1 MSAGALSLRG
11 SEVDIPGFGEPF
23 SLQLPPEI
31 QLLRERA
38 LTLQRQ
44 GQPGI
49 PELPLAEARA
59 WLEHGSDEDWL
70 LWRARWVAARLRA
83 LPLDLEPGERIVGK
97 PLFRQPTESEADEL
111 RKAQEVLATIPP
123 FPGGDAGHFH
133 PDYEKLFRK
142 GIRGLLEEVHWRR
155 RAADGNEE
163 RKTFYEACGLALQA
177 LSDFIQRTSEAC
189 RGMAVRDPS
198 HADSWQELGV
208 LCHRMATEPPETFHE
223 AIQLLFLT
231 EVALWFGEEHGLT
244 CPGRLDQLL
253 QPFYEA
259 DLAAGRLTRREAFE
273 LICCLY
279 IQMNRILMPGS
290 AVAVMVG
297 GRDRQGRDVTHE
309 LTYLALAARQATRL
323 VYPTVGLAWHRGTPG
338 ELMDFAVRMLASG
351 IGDPAFFND
360 EVIVQGLRDHGVSEA
375 DSFNYMNSTCVEIKV
390 VGASHIWVT
399 APYFN
404 LPQGLLE
411 VMEQVARGDAPEPES
426 FEELSERVRG
436 NLAHTI
442 RQAAE
447 HLHRVWQERGR
458 TGGFPLASCFI
469 ADCLERGQ
477 DFDRGGARYNWVE
490 NSFVGLANLVDS
502 LIALKH
508 LVYERREF
516 SLAEFYRLLETDFEG
531 REGLRHR
538 ILNMLPKYGNNHN
551 EADALARE
559 WAEFLMDSTESNTVG
574 EHRYVPGFFCWIM
587 HEHLGRQTGA
597 TPDGRRAGWPLADG
611 AGGAQGRERNG
622 PTASVLSTTYW
633 PHRRALGGLVHNA
646 KFSSAVL
653 RTEQGQKALRGVI
666 ETYLQRGGF
675 EIQVNVVSK
684 ETLLEAQSHPELYP
698 DLLVR
703 VAGYSDYFV
712 HLNRNMQEEVIA
724 RTEHGL

>member
-1 MSAGALSLRG
+1 MSAVLQSRCGD
-11 SEVDIPGFGEPF
+11 EVDIPGFGEPF
-23 SLQLPPEI
+23 SLQLPPAI
-31 QLLRERA
+31 QSLRERA
-38 LTLQRQ
+38 LALQRQ

-59 WLEHGSDEDWL
+59 WLEHSPDEDWL
-70 LWRARWVAARLRA
+70 LWRARWVAARLSA

-97 PLFRQPTESEADEL
+97 PLFRPPAESEMEAL
-111 RKAQEVLATIPP
+111 REAQGVLATIPP

-133 PDYEKLFRK
+133 PDYERLFQK
-142 GIRGLLEEVHWRR
+142 GLRGLLAEVHRR
-155 RAADGNEE
+155 RQAANGNAE

-177 LSDFIQRTSEAC
+177 LSDFIRRTGEAC
-189 RGMAVRDPS
+189 QGMALRDPP
-198 HADSWQELGV
+198 HAGSWQELGA
-208 LCHRMATEPPETFHE
+208 LCHRIATEPPETFHE

-231 EVALWFGEEHGLT
+231 EIALWFGEEHGLT

-253 QPFYEA
+253 RPFYEA

-297 GRDRQGRDVTHE
+297 GRDRQGRDATHE

-323 VYPTVGLAWHRGTPG
+323 VYPTVGLAWHRGTPE

-351 IGDPAFFND
+351 VGDPAFFND
-360 EVIVQGLRDHGVSEA
+360 EVIVQGLRDHGVSEG

-426 FEELSERVRG
+426 FEAFSGRVRE

-442 RQAAE
+442 RRAAE
-447 HLHRVWQERGR
+447 QLHQVWQERAR

-477 DFDRGGARYNWVE
+477 DFDRGGARYHWVE

-502 LIALKH
+502 LTAIKH
-508 LVYERREF
+508 LVYERREL

-531 REGLRHR
+531 HEGLRHR
-538 ILNMLPKYGNNHN
+538 ILNRLPKYGNNQE
-551 EADALARE
+551 EADSMARE
-559 WAEFLMDSTESNTVG
+559 WAEFLMEATESHTVG
-574 EHRYVPGFFCWIM
+574 GHRYVPGFFCWIM

-622 PTASVLSTTYW
+622 PTAAVLSTTRW
-633 PHRRALGGLVHNA
+633 SHRRALGGLVHNA

-653 RTEQGQKALRGVI
+653 RTESGRKALRGVI
-666 ETYLQRGGF
+666 ETYLQRGGL